1 MYFDFEDYRPD
12 TPRIDAPISKR
23 ESALL
28 SIVFHGLFFLLVL
41 LLPPIGR
48 EAQLAAIRRAE
59 ERALLAQQQEQ
70 QREQGRFVFV
80 QPRVEAEVQRAPE
93 RGELSDVDRRARAPE
108 RAREPANPLP
118 FARGNSSERVI
129 ADAPVVGS
137 ERLPE
142 RPPDAARGE
151 VDRESAT
158 APGEPGEGAA
168 SDRPLASIL
177 PESRLSL
184 SELRA
189 PPGTSRATPGGALG
203 EALRHL
209 ERYVD
214 RESFSNPQG
223 GGGDI
228 GSWIDFDTKGVEFGP
243 WIRRFVAQVKRNWI
257 VPMAVLAMHGRV
269 VITFNVHK
277 DGRLTDIAVVQ
288 PASVEGFN
296 IAAANALRSSDPTYP
311 LPPEYPADQA
321 FFTVTFFY
329 NESPD

>member
-28 SIVFHGLFFLLVL
+28 SIVFHGLFFLLVLL

-158 APGEPGEGAA
+158 APGEPAMT
-168 SDRPLASIL
+168 SML
-177 PESRLSL
+177 PDPVR
-184 SELRA
+184 
-189 PPGTSRATPGGALG
+189 TS
-203 EALRHL
+203 
-209 ERYVD
+209 
-214 RESFSNPQG
+214 S
-223 GGGDI
+223 
-228 GSWIDFDTKGVEFGP
+228 
-243 WIRRFVAQVKRNWI
+243 
-257 VPMAVLAMHGRV
+257 
-269 VITFNVHK
+269 
-277 DGRLTDIAVVQ
+277 
-288 PASVEGFN
+288 
-296 IAAANALRSSDPTYP
+296 
-311 LPPEYPADQA
+311 
-321 FFTVTFFY
+321 
-329 NESPD
+329 